1 MVTMRCDQGGDE
13 MTTPNHTPVTRTPA
27 NIDGA
32 PTLLFIHGFLDDAA
46 VWDGVIAALDRELNT
61 VSYDLPG
68 FGPRAATIGDPD
80 ALSLE
85 SLADEAGEILNG
97 IDTPVIVVGQS
108 MGSQIAEIV
117 AAEHP
122 DRVDGLVLLTPV
134 PLGGTHLPAEE
145 LAPFRSLANDPAAQ
159 RAARSAL
166 SPGLKALQL
175 DRLVAAGAGVSP
187 EVVARYADLWNDGVK
202 DTPATS
208 KYTGSVLVIRG
219 AKDGFVTE
227 QLAGAVVGR
236 FADVREHVI
245 DRGGHWLHVE
255 YPVTV
260 AATILDFKDSVAS
273 GKTAQGWRRS
283 FANQSQSEFA
293 EQFADEIVFEATTLA
308 KPVEGK
314 QSVAT
319 VLGAASSIYESLEF
333 TAEAQS
339 TSTTYLQWRATAF
352 GGIRIDGVTV
362 LERDASGKI
371 VKAAIHHRPLGA
383 VLRFSAEIRDR
394 LAGVIPADY
403 FLKESA

>member
-1 MVTMRCDQGGDE
+1 MVTIRCRQGGDE
-13 MTTPNHTPVTRTPA
+13 MTTPNQTSVPRASA

-46 VWDGVIAALDRELNT
+46 VWDGVIAALDQELNT

-85 SLADEAGEILNG
+85 SLAAEAGEILNG

-122 DRVDGLVLLTPV
+122 DQVDGLVLLTPV
-134 PLGGTHLPAEE
+134 PLGGTHLPRKE
-145 LAPFRSLANDPAAQ
+145 LDPFRSLANDLAAQ

-166 SPGLKALQL
+166 SPGLKAVQL
-175 DRLVAAGAGVSP
+175 DRLVAAGAGVAP
-187 EVVARYADLWNDGVK
+187 EVVAGYADLWNDGVK

-208 KYTGSVLVIRG
+208 KYTSPVLVIRG

-236 FADVREHVI
+236 FADVREPLI

-283 FANQSQSEFA
+283 F
-293 EQFADEIVFEATTLA
+293 
-308 KPVEGK
+308 
-314 QSVAT
+314 
-319 VLGAASSIYESLEF
+319 
-333 TAEAQS
+333 
-339 TSTTYLQWRATAF
+339 
-352 GGIRIDGVTV
+352 
-362 LERDASGKI
+362 
-371 VKAAIHHRPLGA
+371 
-383 VLRFSAEIRDR
+383 
-394 LAGVIPADY
+394 
-403 FLKESA
+403 